1 MRKRKMIALT
11 VVAVA
16 LLMAWVAP
24 ALALDQGKVN
34 INTADVE
41 ELMTLE
47 RVGEAYARRIVAY
60 RKQNG
65 SFKSAEDILMVKGIG
80 SKILEVNAERIVV
93 TDD

>member
-1 MRKRKMIALT
+1 MEKRKMIALT
-11 VVAVA
+11 VVAIA

-24 ALALDQGKVN
+24 ALALDQVKVN

-47 RVGEAYARRIVAY
+47 RVGEAYAKRIVAY
-60 RKQNG
+60 RKQYG

-80 SKILEVNAERIVV
+80 PKILEVNTERIVV